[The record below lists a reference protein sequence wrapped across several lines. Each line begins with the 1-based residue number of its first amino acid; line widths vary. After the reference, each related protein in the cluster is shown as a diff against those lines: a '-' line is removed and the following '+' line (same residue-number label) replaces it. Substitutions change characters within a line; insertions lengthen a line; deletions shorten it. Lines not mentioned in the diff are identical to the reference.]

1 MNPDNPHNHSL
12 QAVRPETKAAFM
24 LLSLVLSLA
33 SGQLVTQGLIIC
45 MHLLLILWANGFR
58 RQRFFKMLL
67 GQSLFVAVGLL
78 PALFNLNTP
87 QQDVLW
93 SLGGIHISQSSV
105 HLLMH
110 TWFRCFTGIIV
121 LNVFAFSTPVYQTV
135 ELLRRCKVPETV
147 VDLFILIYNNI
158 RLLFSL
164 SEQMLLAQKS
174 RLAYTGNRNYR
185 QAAQLLTGIFS
196 VSLLKSQR
204 LQQNVEARCYDG
216 CFRLLEPQEKAPRY
230 ANAMYFSAA
239 GLLVAITIIQLFIQ

>member
-1 MNPDNPHNHSL
+1 MNPVNPHNHSL
-12 QAVRPETKAAFM
+12 RAVRPETKAAFM

-33 SGQLVTQGLIIC
+33 SGQIVTQGLIIC

-58 RQRFFKMLL
+58 RQHFFKLLL

-78 PALFNLNTP
+78 PALFSLNTP

-93 SLGGIHISQSSV
+93 QMGGIHVSQSSV
-105 HLLMH
+105 QLLIT
-110 TWFRCFTGIIV
+110 TWFRCFTGIFI

-147 VDLFILIYNNI
+147 VDLLILIYNNI

-185 QAAQLLTGIFS
+185 QAAQLLTGIFL
-196 VSLLKSQR
+196 VSLLKSQY

-216 CFRLLEPQEKAPRY
+216 CFRLLEPQETAPRF
-230 ANAMYFSAA
+230 ANVMYVLA
-239 GLLVAITIIQLFIQ
+239 GLALIVITVFQLYIR